1 MTKAFICGCADLRL
15 NEDERAFFEAE
26 RPWGLIL
33 FRRNVSEPAQ
43 VADLVAAFREAVGRA
58 DAPVLIDQEGGRVQ
72 RLKPPHWPDYP
83 PGRHYGRLFAGD
95 REAGERAAWLGARLI
110 AHDLH
115 RLGIDV
121 DCLPVLDVPSAAG
134 HAVIGDRA
142 YGEDVDTVVTLA
154 SAAADGLMSGGVLPV
169 AKHVPGHGRAAA
181 DSHLELPRV
190 LASAAD
196 HENKV
201 VIITGTGDRFSTEID
216 PDFDLASG
224 EAIAKVHWEGHRILR
239 NLADIEAP
247 VISAIN
253 GPLTMHCFPLL
264 ADITLC
270 TDQTTF
276 QDPHVI
282 SGVAAGDGAQIVWN
296 HLIGPVRAN
305 YFLLTGQVIDSA
317 EALRLGVVNEVL
329 PAEDLLTR
337 AWQLA
342 RDLAK
347 QPQTAL
353 RYTRAATATEWR
365 RLLQDL
371 PMSYALQNLG
381 TTNA

>member
-196 HENKV
+196 LRELDFEPFRRLSALPLAMTAHV
-201 VIITGTGDRFSTEID
+201 VYTAFDEVNPATTSKTVIAEVIRGAIGYDGCLMSDDLSMQALAGALGERARAAFAAGC
-216 PDFDLASG
+216 DLALHCNGDMAEMVDVAANTPELAG
-224 EAIAKVHWEGHRILR
+224 EAARRTEAALDARRDPGSLDEQAAREEFKAL
-239 NLADIEAP
+239 LAP
-247 VISAIN
+247 V
-253 GPLTMHCFPLL
+253 
-264 ADITLC
+264 
-270 TDQTTF
+270 
-276 QDPHVI
+276 
-282 SGVAAGDGAQIVWN
+282 GAV
-296 HLIGPVRAN
+296 
-305 YFLLTGQVIDSA
+305 
-317 EALRLGVVNEVL
+317 
-329 PAEDLLTR
+329 
-337 AWQLA
+337 
-342 RDLAK
+342 
-347 QPQTAL
+347 
-353 RYTRAATATEWR
+353 
-365 RLLQDL
+365 
-371 PMSYALQNLG
+371 
-381 TTNA
+381 